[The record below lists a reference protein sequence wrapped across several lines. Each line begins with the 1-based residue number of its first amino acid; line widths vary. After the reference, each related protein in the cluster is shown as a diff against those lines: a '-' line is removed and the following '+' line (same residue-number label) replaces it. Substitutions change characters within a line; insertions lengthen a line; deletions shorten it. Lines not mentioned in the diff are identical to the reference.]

1 MADTLVALV
10 TGRSVDAPPPVELHL
25 LMTDK
30 TLLAGDDEPAQ
41 LPGYG
46 VVPAGWARDLVG
58 RALTHAAVWVRRLY
72 TAPTPG
78 QLMAMDSR
86 RRRVPAGL
94 RTFIADRDHLCRTP
108 WCGAPLRHVDHVV
121 AHRRAGPTNV
131 TNLQGLCEYCN
142 HAKEALG
149 WTSLPRPGPAHV
161 TQITTPTGHVYLA
174 GTPALPGGDDD
185 QAA

>member
-1 MADTLVALV
+1 MADTMVALV
-10 TGRSVDAPPPVELHL
+10 TGRSVDAPPPVDLHL

-30 TLLAGDDEPAQ
+30 TLFAGDDEPAH

-86 RRRVPAGL
+86 RRLAPAGL
-94 RTFIADRDHLCRTP
+94 KAFVADRDHLCRTP

-121 AHRRAGPTNV
+121 SHRRAGPTNA

-149 WTSLPRPGPAHV
+149 WAARPRPGPAHV
-161 TQITTPTGHVYLA
+161 TQITTPTGHVYLSD
-174 GTPALPGGDDD
+174 TPVLPGGDDD
-185 QAA
+185 EAA